1 MQQIFLNTNVGGRKM
16 KIFHTE
22 NGKEVVY
29 VQIQDIVELN
39 QSDMT
44 IPASIYLNAF
54 NEIGFVYDSNR
65 FNFVRLDEE
74 QEVKFFRELDF
85 VIDYDKYK
93 DLSDEQLEEE
103 WKKLA
108 NKSNEIAKKW
118 NYMSDDEREKNSN
131 IFQEHENL
139 EYMMKFLTEIYAI
152 KHNKKM
158 MQFPDFVQISQ
169 TMPKKKSFFEKIS
182 FWRKR

>member
-1 MQQIFLNTNVGGRKM
+1 M

-54 NEIGFVYDSNR
+54 NGIEFVYDSNR

-131 IFQEHENL
+131 
-139 EYMMKFLTEIYAI
+139 
-152 KHNKKM
+152 
-158 MQFPDFVQISQ
+158 FVQVSQ

>member
-1 MQQIFLNTNVGGRKM
+1 M

-39 QSDMT
+39 QSDMP

-54 NEIGFVYDSNR
+54 NGIVFVDDSNR

-74 QEVKFFRELDF
+74 HEVKFFKKLEF
-85 VIDYDKYK
+85 IIDYDEYK
-93 DLSDEQLEEE
+93 DLTDEQLEGK
-103 WKKLA
+103 WKQLA

-118 NYMSDDEREKNSN
+118 NYMSEDEKEKNG
-131 IFQEHENL
+131 NL
-139 EYMMKFLTEIYAI
+139 FLGIYDEVFDRDLW
-152 KHNKKM
+152 NKA
-158 MQFPDFVQISQ
+158 
-169 TMPKKKSFFEKIS
+169 
-182 FWRKR
+182 